1 MKVNLKENIVINNQ
15 LLPNNITNESVLKL
29 FRLIDKVSFFDEVDK
44 SMANIDDNFFFNEKR
59 FMLKNSIIGK
69 LLNLIV
75 DSNYSNALNVG
86 SGTGFTSAILSQ
98 ISSFVIS
105 LESDKS
111 LHEKEK
117 KNLKIHE
124 IENVKSV
131 NEKLNNGYKNSM
143 PYDLIFINGCLSE
156 SPKIF
161 LDQLDSVGRLVC
173 IESIDFNI
181 KKIVQYFKKSKIL
194 ERKEYYIVNAPLL
207 L

>member
-1 MKVNLKENIVINNQ
+1 MKVNLKEDIVINNQ
-15 LLPNNITNESVLKL
+15 LLPNNITNETVLKL

-44 SMANIDDNFFFNEKR
+44 SMANVDDNFFFNEKR

-69 LLNLIV
+69 LLNLVV

>member
-44 SMANIDDNFFFNEKR
+44 SMANVDDNFFFNEKR

-117 KNLKIHE
+117 NLKIHE

-161 LDQLDSVGRLVC
+161 LDQLDRVGRLVC

>member
-44 SMANIDDNFFFNEKR
+44 SMANVDDNFFFNEKR

-194 ERKEYYIVNAPLL
+194 ERKEYYIVNASLL

>member
-1 MKVNLKENIVINNQ
+1 MKVNLKENIIINNQ

-29 FRLIDKVSFFDEVDK
+29 FRLIDKVSFFNEVDK
-44 SMANIDDNFFFNEKR
+44 SMANVDDNFFFNEKR

-156 SPKIF
+156 PPKIF
-161 LDQLDSVGRLVC
+161 LEQLDSVGRLVC

>member
-29 FRLIDKVSFFDEVDK
+29 FRLIDKASFFDEVDN
-44 SMANIDDNFFFNEKR
+44 SMENVDDNFFFNEKR

-98 ISSFVIS
+98 ISGFVIS

>member
-44 SMANIDDNFFFNEKR
+44 SMANVDDNFFFNEKR

-143 PYDLIFINGCLSE
+143 PYDLIFINGSLSE

>member
-44 SMANIDDNFFFNEKR
+44 SMANLDDNFFFNEKR

-131 NEKLNNGYKNSM
+131 NEKLNNGYKNLM

>member
-44 SMANIDDNFFFNEKR
+44 SMANVDDNFFFNEKR

-156 SPKIF
+156 PPKIF

>member
-44 SMANIDDNFFFNEKR
+44 SMADVDDNFFFNEKR
-59 FMLKNSIIGK
+59 FMLKNSTIGK

-143 PYDLIFINGCLSE
+143 PYDLIFVNGCLSE

>member
-44 SMANIDDNFFFNEKR
+44 SMANVDDNFFFNEKR

-131 NEKLNNGYKNSM
+131 NGKLNNGYKNSM

>member
-44 SMANIDDNFFFNEKR
+44 SMANVDDNFFFNEKR

-161 LDQLDSVGRLVC
+161 LDQLDNVGRLVC
-173 IESIDFNI
+173 IESSDFNI

>member
-44 SMANIDDNFFFNEKR
+44 SMANVDDNFFFNEKR
-59 FMLKNSIIGK
+59 FVLKNSIIGK

-75 DSNYSNALNVG
+75 DNNYSNALNVG

-161 LDQLDSVGRLVC
+161 LDQLDNVGRLVC

>member
-44 SMANIDDNFFFNEKR
+44 SMANVDDNFFFNEKR

-86 SGTGFTSAILSQ
+86 SGTGFTSIILSQ

>member
-44 SMANIDDNFFFNEKR
+44 SMANVDDNFFFNEKR

-75 DSNYSNALNVG
+75 DGNYSNALNVG

>member
-44 SMANIDDNFFFNEKR
+44 SMANVDDNFFFNEKR

-75 DSNYSNALNVG
+75 DSNYSNVLNVG

>member
-44 SMANIDDNFFFNEKR
+44 SMANVDDNFFFNDKR

-181 KKIVQYFKKSKIL
+181 KKIIQYFKKSKIL

>member
-44 SMANIDDNFFFNEKR
+44 SMANVDDNFFFNEKR

-173 IESIDFNI
+173 IENIDSNI

>member
-1 MKVNLKENIVINNQ
+1 MKVNPKENIVINNQ

-44 SMANIDDNFFFNEKR
+44 SMANVDDNFFFNEKR

-86 SGTGFTSAILSQ
+86 SGTGFTSAILAQ

>member
-15 LLPNNITNESVLKL
+15 LLPNNITKESVLKL

-44 SMANIDDNFFFNEKR
+44 SMANVDDNFFFNEKR

-143 PYDLIFINGCLSE
+143 PYDLIFINGSLSE

>member
-15 LLPNNITNESVLKL
+15 LLPNNITNETVLKL

-44 SMANIDDNFFFNEKR
+44 SMANVDDNFFFNDKR

>member
-44 SMANIDDNFFFNEKR
+44 SMANVDDNFFFNEKR

-156 SPKIF
+156 SPKI

>member
-1 MKVNLKENIVINNQ
+1 MKVNLEENIVINNQ

-29 FRLIDKVSFFDEVDK
+29 FRLIDKVSFFDKVDN
-44 SMANIDDNFFFNEKR
+44 SMENVDNNFFFNEKR
-59 FMLKNSIIGK
+59 FMLKNSTIGK

-75 DSNYSNALNVG
+75 DRNYSNTLNVG

-173 IESIDFNI
+173 IESIDSNI
-181 KKIVQYFKKSKIL
+181 KKIVQYFKNNNIL

>member
-29 FRLIDKVSFFDEVDK
+29 FRLIDKASFFDEVDK
-44 SMANIDDNFFFNEKR
+44 SMANVDDNFFFNDKR

-161 LDQLDSVGRLVC
+161 LDQLDSVGRLVS

>member
-44 SMANIDDNFFFNEKR
+44 SMANVDDNFFFNEKR

-69 LLNLIV
+69 LLNLVV

-131 NEKLNNGYKNSM
+131 NEKLNNGYKNLM

>member
-44 SMANIDDNFFFNEKR
+44 SMANVDDNFFFNEKR
-59 FMLKNSIIGK
+59 FMLKNSTIGK

-75 DSNYSNALNVG
+75 DNNYSNALNVG

>member
-1 MKVNLKENIVINNQ
+1 MKVNLKENIAINNQ

-44 SMANIDDNFFFNEKR
+44 SMANVDDNFFFNEKR

>member
-44 SMANIDDNFFFNEKR
+44 SMANVDDNFFFNEKR

-75 DSNYSNALNVG
+75 DSNYSNTLNVG

-161 LDQLDSVGRLVC
+161 LDQLDGVGRLVC

>member
-1 MKVNLKENIVINNQ
+1 MKVNLKENIIINNQ
-15 LLPNNITNESVLKL
+15 LLPNNITNGSVLKL

-44 SMANIDDNFFFNEKR
+44 SMANVDDNFFFNEKR
-59 FMLKNSIIGK
+59 FVLKNSIIGK
-69 LLNLIV
+69 LLNLII

-86 SGTGFTSAILSQ
+86 SGTDFTSAILSQ

-143 PYDLIFINGCLSE
+143 PYELIFINGCLSE

-173 IESIDFNI
+173 IESIDFHI

>member
-44 SMANIDDNFFFNEKR
+44 SMANVDDNFFFNEKR

-117 KNLKIHE
+117 KNLKIYE

>member
-44 SMANIDDNFFFNEKR
+44 SMANVDDNFFFNEKR
-59 FMLKNSIIGK
+59 FVLKNSIIGK

-98 ISSFVIS
+98 ISSFVTS

>member
-44 SMANIDDNFFFNEKR
+44 SMANVDDNFFFNEKR
-59 FMLKNSIIGK
+59 FVLKNSIIGK

-75 DSNYSNALNVG
+75 DSNYSNVLNVG

-161 LDQLDSVGRLVC
+161 LDQLDRVGRMVC

>member
-29 FRLIDKVSFFDEVDK
+29 FRLVDKVSFFDEVDK
-44 SMANIDDNFFFNEKR
+44 SMANVDDNFFFNEKR

-86 SGTGFTSAILSQ
+86 SGTGFTSAILAQ

>member
-44 SMANIDDNFFFNEKR
+44 SMANVDDNFFFNEKR
-59 FMLKNSIIGK
+59 FVLKNSIIGK

-75 DSNYSNALNVG
+75 DSNYSNVLNVG

>member
-15 LLPNNITNESVLKL
+15 LLPNNITNETVLKL

-44 SMANIDDNFFFNEKR
+44 SMANVDDNFFFNEKR

-194 ERKEYYIVNAPLL
+194 ERKEYYIVNVPLL

>member
-29 FRLIDKVSFFDEVDK
+29 FRLIDRVSFFDEVDK
-44 SMANIDDNFFFNEKR
+44 SMANVDDNFFFNEKR